1 MVFLHSNLKHRLPSG
16 SGVKN
21 LPVMQEMWVQSL
33 GQEVPL
39 RRAWQPTPVFLPGEF
54 HGQRAW
60 WAAVQQVTQS
70 WTQLMQLS
78 THSTI
83 LCTRVCYMCIYAH
96 YSEHAQ
102 NNSDFK
108 FQNFMTLKH

>member
-1 MVFLHSNLKHRLPSG
+1 MVFLHSNLKHRFPQWLRDKESACDAG
-16 SGVKN
+16 DV
-21 LPVMQEMWVQSL
+21 VQSL

-39 RRAWQPTPVFLPGEF
+39 RTAWQPTPVFLPGEF
-54 HGQRAW
+54 HGQTAW
-60 WAAVQQVTQS
+60 RAAVHRVTQS
-70 WTQLMQLS
+70 WTQLTQLS

-83 LCTRVCYMCIYAH
+83 LCTHVCYMCIYAH

-108 FQNFMTLKH
+108 FQNFMTLEH